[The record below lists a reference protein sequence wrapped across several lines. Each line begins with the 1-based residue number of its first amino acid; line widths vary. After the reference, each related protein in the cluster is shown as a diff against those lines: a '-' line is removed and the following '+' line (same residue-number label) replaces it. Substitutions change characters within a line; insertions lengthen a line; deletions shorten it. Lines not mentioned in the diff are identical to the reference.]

1 MARAAEPLGLAVSGD
16 GMLSSLLPPL
26 AAREP
31 VAAVIPIQI
40 QAQPKLV
47 YRRSGR
53 RPSLSTQSAPIK
65 AMAKDEQVM
74 SRVMFNFVIVF

>member
-40 QAQPKLV
+40 QAQSKLV
-47 YRRSGR
+47 YRRKWATTESVD
-53 RPSLSTQSAPIK
+53 T
-65 AMAKDEQVM
+65 
-74 SRVMFNFVIVF
+74 SRTDQGNGKG